1 MTMKNLLKLSTA
13 LLFGAALLS
22 AQTVTPSTTLSAAQS
37 ATATTVCLTAT
48 TGVQNQTGV
57 YVDQEYE
64 LVQISNNTTVAAGP
78 TCVPVSRNNRNAGSG
93 PTAHL
98 SGALAWI
105 AYTPANSLVPGA
117 NGFSTSSTLND
128 VGPCTRS
135 AQLYLP
141 KIFVNRGMKRDCASI
156 TNNTTSAQWVDFAPA
171 AGADFPS
178 PMPLQGITANGAL
191 SVSSG
196 NYVLITKAGVI
207 ALTLAAP
214 TAGVDD
220 GMVISITSANGAY
233 ADTLTATSLL
243 QNGATAS
250 PYTTATFGV
259 TSAYIGGTIVLKAY
273 NGFWFVVSAVG
284 VALT

>member
-1 MTMKNLLKLSTA
+1 MKNLLKVSAA
-13 LLFGAALLS
+13 LLLGAALLS
-22 AQTVTPSTTLSAAQS
+22 AQGTLTPNTTLSAAQT
-37 ATATTVCLTAT
+37 ATATTLCLAST
-48 TGVQNQTGV
+48 TGVVNQTGV
-57 YVDQEYE
+57 FVDQEYE
-64 LVQISNNTTVAAGP
+64 LVQISNNTSVPAGP

-98 SGALAWI
+98 NAAIAWV
-105 AYTPANSLVPGA
+105 AYTPANSAVPGE
-117 NGFSTSSTLND
+117 NGFSASSTMKSI
-128 VGPCTRS
+128 GPCVRA
-135 AQLYLP
+135 AQAYLP
-141 KIFVNRGMKRDCASI
+141 VIYVNRGIKRDCAVV
-156 TNNTTSAQWVDFAPA
+156 TNNTNTGQWVDFAPQ
-171 AGADFPS
+171 AGFDYPS
-178 PMPLQGITANGAL
+178 PTPLQSVAVNGAL

-196 NYVLITKAGVI
+196 NYVLLTKAGVI

-243 QNGATAS
+243 QNGANGS
-250 PYTTATFGV
+250 PFTTATFGV
-259 TSAYIGGTIVLKAY
+259 TSTYIGGTLVLKAY

>member
-1 MTMKNLLKLSTA
+1 MKTLLKLSTA

-22 AQTVTPSTTLSAAQS
+22 AQTVTPNTTLSAAQS
-37 ATATTVCLTAT
+37 ATATTLCLAAT
-48 TGVQNQTGV
+48 TGVVNQTGV

-64 LVQISNNTTVAAGP
+64 LVQISNNTSVPAGP

-98 SGALAWI
+98 NAAIAWV

-117 NGFSTSSTLND
+117 NGFSLSPTLKA

-135 AQLYLP
+135 AELYLP
-141 KIFVNRGMKRDCASI
+141 AIYPNRGMKRDCASV
-156 TNNTTSAQWVDFAPA
+156 TNNTASAQWVDFTPQ
-171 AGADFPS
+171 AGFDFPS
-178 PMPLQGITANGAL
+178 PTPQQAIAVNGAL

-196 NYVLITKAGVI
+196 NYVLVTKAGVI

-233 ADTLTATSLL
+233 ADTLTATALL
-243 QNGATAS
+243 QNGANGS
-250 PYTTATFGV
+250 PFTTATFGV
-259 TSAYIGGTIVLKAY
+259 TSTFIGGTLVLKAY
-273 NGFWFVVSAVG
+273 NGFWFVVSATG